1 MAMTAHTFYSFPDI
15 SRDNEQISALAERVQ
30 PAFQRLSWGSPVRR
44 TCSRPFGSREP
55 ISSPYPPH
63 PHAEDVEQ
71 AAYCRG
77 FSDGEKKGY
86 EQGEHAGRESVQSQL
101 DSLLQ
106 SVRQMLAE
114 LEGFRR
120 QEVRTLEK
128 ELVEL
133 TLAIARKVVGRE
145 VAARP
150 DIVADLLRD
159 AVRRLEHAGALKI
172 RMNPADLERLSD
184 VLPQLLK
191 DLGDPGRVTCE
202 ADASLSVGGCFIE
215 GEAGDIDARIERRFH
230 IVEEALKTE
239 GRVDADEQE
248 PRA

>member
-1 MAMTAHTFYSFPDI
+1 MTSPSFYCFPDI
-15 SRDNEQISALAERVQ
+15 SRKEARASSPAGRAR
-30 PAFQRLSWGSPVRR
+30 PAFQRLTPGPRADGAR
-44 TCSRPFGSREP
+44 PRPFPGLTGTTPQARG
-55 ISSPYPPH
+55 
-63 PHAEDVEQ
+63 EDLEQ

-145 VAARP
+145 VAAHP

-159 AVRRLEHAGALKI
+159 AVRRLEYAGALKI
-172 RMNPADLERLSD
+172 RMNPDDLERLSD

-191 DLGDPGRVTCE
+191 DLGDPGRVTFE
-202 ADASLSVGGCFIE
+202 ADAGLSVGGCFIE

-230 IVEEALKTE
+230 IVEEALQSE

>member
-1 MAMTAHTFYSFPDI
+1 MTVPSFYSFPNI
-15 SRDNEQISALAERVQ
+15 AREKGQHSPSAERVQ
-30 PAFQRLSWGSPVRR
+30 PAFQRLSWGSPVGR
-44 TCSRPFGSREP
+44 TCSRPFGSLEP
-55 ISSPYPPH
+55 ILSAYPPR

-86 EQGEHAGRESVQSQL
+86 EQGERAGRESVQGQL
-101 DSLLQ
+101 DSSLQ

-114 LEGFRR
+114 LECFRR
-120 QEVRTLEK
+120 KEVRALEK

-133 TLAIARKVVGRE
+133 TLAIARKVVGRD
-145 VAARP
+145 VAVHP

-159 AVRRLEHAGALKI
+159 AVRRLENAGALKI
-172 RMNPADLERLSD
+172 RMNPDDLERLSD

-191 DLGDPGRVTCE
+191 DLGDPGRVTFE
-202 ADASLSVGGCFIE
+202 ADAGLSVGGCFIE

-230 IVEEALKTE
+230 IVEEALQTE

-248 PRA
+248 PPA